1 MPSER
6 QLSFVS
12 LMTTTGDAMWDDGGL
27 TMTRDAFVFAN
38 GNSRIVVPFEEE
50 RRARAVGLALGV
62 DRELQP
68 DVVRKEVSCERS
80 ADGKS
85 WEVVATFAASE
96 LKALRSAVSSY
107 YDLLAVSVRTVERF
121 DKPQSVGDDGVKYDD
136 AR

>member
-1 MPSER
+1 MFF
-6 QLSFVS
+6 L
-12 LMTTTGDAMWDDGGL
+12 
-27 TMTRDAFVFAN
+27 

-85 WEVVATFAASE
+85 WEVVANFTASE

-121 DKPQSVGDDGVKYDD
+121 DKPQSAAGDED
-136 AR
+136 AE